1 MSLECGDCICI
12 SRFLAAIPRGEKRCN
27 LAPGG
32 AEKSESEQPSCPS
45 ESGSGLHFPETLA
58 RTGPTLHS
66 PAGPSASGE
75 GEVPGEQPRSWGL
88 V

>member
-1 MSLECGDCICI
+1 MNLSPPGQEPLIVET
-12 SRFLAAIPRGEKRCN
+12 FLLGAFCPGN
-27 LAPGG
+27 LITGVVLPVKQGHQR
-32 AEKSESEQPSCPS
+32 E
-45 ESGSGLHFPETLA
+45 
-58 RTGPTLHS
+58 GPTLHS